1 MSDSGSGTKKTAII
15 GGGIAALACAVDLK
29 EKGEDFVLFEKEA
42 SVGGKLCT
50 EKIDGFTIE
59 GGPDSYLPEKYWSV
73 QLIKKVGLAGEML
86 CSNDEHK
93 GTFIFSG
100 GRLHP
105 LPEGVMLMVPTMIMP
120 LAKSR
125 LITWPGKLRMGMEL
139 FVPPR
144 KDLKDESLAEF
155 VTRRLGRECL
165 EKIAEPLVAGIHTSN
180 PDNMSVL
187 ATFPRFVEMER
198 KSGSL
203 IKSMVAAMK
212 NRPAPNPAGPPMTY
226 FMSLKGGMQELVQGC
241 VSYIGAERIR
251 TNRAVIDLMHR
262 DGDGYCLTFADGS
275 TADFDAVVL
284 ATPSYVTRELI
295 GAMDAEL
302 GDKLSAIAW
311 SSSATVSIAFRK
323 VDIRNPLPGFGF
335 IIPRI
340 ESRRINACTW
350 SSIKWSHRAPE
361 DTLLIRSFV
370 GGGHHEELVSLGDGE
385 LLTIVREELAG
396 IIGLTAEP
404 VFSKV
409 YRWFQGMP
417 KYTVGHL
424 ERIQAIDEKRKEHPG
439 LFLIGS
445 SYRGIG
451 IGDCV
456 KSGFDAAAAIVA
468 FRPPLRVAPSC
479 QAAAAGRRRPG

>member
-1 MSDSGSGTKKTAII
+1 MNDNGSKMKKIAIV
-15 GGGIAALACAVDLK
+15 GGGISALACAVDLK
-29 EKGEDFVLFEKEA
+29 EKGFDFTVFEKEDSA
-42 SVGGKLCT
+42 VGKLLT
-50 EKIDGFTIE
+50 EKIGGLTIE
-59 GGPDSYLPEKYWSV
+59 GGPDSYLPEKVWSV

-93 GTFIFSG
+93 GTFIYSG

-120 LAKSR
+120 LVRSS
-125 LITWPGKLRMGMEL
+125 LISWPGKIRMGMEL

-144 KDLKDESLAEF
+144 KDRKDESLAEF

-212 NRPAPNPAGPPMTY
+212 KMPPPNPSGPKMTY
-226 FMSLKGGMQELVQGC
+226 FMSLKGGMQDLVRGC
-241 VSYIGAERIR
+241 VSYIGEERVK
-251 TNRAVIDLMHR
+251 TGTAVVSVVKQ
-262 DGDGYCLTFADGS
+262 DGRYRLAFGDGS

-284 ATPSYVTRELI
+284 ATPSYATKDILKSADEELC
-295 GAMDAEL
+295 GR
-302 GDKLSAIAW
+302 LSAIEW
-311 SSSATVSIAFRK
+311 SSSATISLAFRK
-323 VDIRNPLPGFGF
+323 DDIIKSLPGFGF
-335 IIPRI
+335 IIPRV
-340 ESRRINACTW
+340 ENRRINACTW
-350 SSIKWSHRAPE
+350 SSVKWSHRAPD
-361 DTLLIRSFV
+361 DTQLIRSFV
-370 GGGHHEELVSLGDGE
+370 GGGHHEDLVSLGDAE
-385 LLTIVREELAG
+385 LLKIVLEELRE

-409 YRWFQGMP
+409 YRWFKGMP

-424 ERIQAIDEKRKEHPG
+424 ERIAAIDEKLKEHKG
-439 LFLIGS
+439 LFLIGC

-451 IGDCV
+451 MGDCV
-456 KSGFDAAAAIVA
+456 KSGFDAAAAI
-468 FRPPLRVAPSC
+468 
-479 QAAAAGRRRPG
+479 AAL

>member
-1 MSDSGSGTKKTAII
+1 MMNDKKIAIV
-15 GGGIAALACAVDLK
+15 GGGISALACAVDLK
-29 EKGEDFVLFEKEA
+29 EKGFDFTVFEKEDSA
-42 SVGGKLCT
+42 VGKLFT
-50 EKIDGFTIE
+50 EKIGSLTIE
-59 GGPDSYLPEKYWSV
+59 GGPDSYLPEKIWSV

-93 GTFIFSG
+93 GTFIYSG

-120 LAKSR
+120 LVKSR
-125 LITWPGKLRMGMEL
+125 LISWPGKIRMGMEL

-144 KDLKDESLAEF
+144 KDRKDESLAEF

-212 NRPAPNPAGPPMTY
+212 KMPPQNPSGPKMTY
-226 FMSLKGGMQELVQGC
+226 FMSLKGGMQELVRGC
-241 VSYIGAERIR
+241 VSFIGEERVR
-251 TNRAVIDLMHR
+251 TGTAVVSVVKQDSRYRLAF
-262 DGDGYCLTFADGS
+262 GDGS
-275 TADFDAVVL
+275 KADFDAVVV
-284 ATPSYVTRELI
+284 ATPSYVTKDILKSADEELC
-295 GAMDAEL
+295 GR
-302 GDKLSAIAW
+302 LSAIEW
-311 SSSATVSIAFRK
+311 SSSATISLAFRK
-323 VDIRNPLPGFGF
+323 DDIKKSLPGFGF
-335 IIPRI
+335 IVPRV
-340 ESRRINACTW
+340 ENRRINACTW
-350 SSIKWSHRAPE
+350 SSVKWSHRAPD

-370 GGGHHEELVSLGDGE
+370 GGGHHEELVSLGDTE
-385 LLTIVREELAG
+385 LVTIVLEELRE

-409 YRWFQGMP
+409 YRWFKGMP

-424 ERIQAIDEKRKEHPG
+424 ERITAIDEKLKEHKG
-439 LFLIGS
+439 LFLIGC

-456 KSGFDAAAAIVA
+456 KSGFDAAAAI
-468 FRPPLRVAPSC
+468 
-479 QAAAAGRRRPG
+479 AAL

>member
-1 MSDSGSGTKKTAII
+1 MNDKKIAIV
-15 GGGIAALACAVDLK
+15 GGGISALACAVDLK
-29 EKGEDFVLFEKEA
+29 EKGFDFTLFEKEDSA
-42 SVGGKLCT
+42 VGKLLT
-50 EKIDGFTIE
+50 EKIGSLTIE
-59 GGPDSYLPEKYWSV
+59 GGPDSYLPEKVWSV

-93 GTFIFSG
+93 GTFIYSG

-120 LAKSR
+120 LVKSR
-125 LITWPGKLRMGMEL
+125 LISWPGKIRMGMEL
-139 FVPPR
+139 FIPPG

-212 NRPAPNPAGPPMTY
+212 KMPPQNSSGPKMTY
-226 FMSLKGGMQELVQGC
+226 FMSLKGGMQELVRGC
-241 VSYIGAERIR
+241 VSFIGEERVK
-251 TNRAVIDLMHR
+251 TGTAVVSVVKR
-262 DGDGYCLTFADGS
+262 DSRYRLTFGDGS

-284 ATPSYVTRELI
+284 ATPSYVTKDILKSADEELC
-295 GAMDAEL
+295 GR
-302 GDKLSAIAW
+302 LSAIEW
-311 SSSATVSIAFRK
+311 SSSATISLAFRK
-323 VDIRNPLPGFGF
+323 DDIKKSLPGFGF
-335 IIPRI
+335 IVPRV
-340 ESRRINACTW
+340 ENRRINACTW
-350 SSIKWSHRAPE
+350 SSVKWSHRAPE

-370 GGGHHEELVSLGDGE
+370 GGGHHEELVSLSDTE
-385 LLTIVREELAG
+385 LVNIVLEELRE

-409 YRWFQGMP
+409 YRWFKGMP

-424 ERIQAIDEKRKEHPG
+424 ERIAAIDEKLKEHKG
-439 LFLIGS
+439 LFLIGC

-451 IGDCV
+451 MGDCV
-456 KSGFDAAAAIVA
+456 KSGFDAAAAI
-468 FRPPLRVAPSC
+468 
-479 QAAAAGRRRPG
+479 AAL